1 MRLLLYELRPSEYL
15 QDGLVAALQRRLDAV
30 ENRTGMEVS
39 FTVKGILPGLDEA
52 QEVALYRIA
61 EEALNNTLKHSN
73 AHQVSVG
80 IHANGEQVELVV
92 ADNGSGFDPTRQIG
106 AGGIGLSSMRERARG
121 RGRQRRDPFEPGR
134 GHANHRQDRKHAMT
148 ETIRILIVDDH
159 TVVRDGLNALL
170 SLEQGMHVVGMA
182 SDGEEAVRLAPSSSR
197 T

>member
-1 MRLLLYELRPSEYL
+1 MLFTGAGRKALQQGNLQLLEQHLGRIGQGAQQALKEMRLLLYELRPSEYL

-73 AHQVSVG
+73 AHQVNVE

-106 AGGIGLSSMRERARG
+106 AGGIGLSSMRERAAAVGGSIEIRSS
-121 RGRQRRDPFEPGR
+121 PGE
-134 GHANHRQDRKHAMT
+134 GTQIIA
-148 ETIRILIVDDH
+148 RIGS
-159 TVVRDGLNALL
+159 T
-170 SLEQGMHVVGMA
+170 
-182 SDGEEAVRLAPSSSR
+182 P
-197 T
+197 